1 MEYVTVRQLAEEL
14 GLSKVAV
21 NNRIDKLDLRSQL
34 IKSGNRHLIPEETAE
49 AIRESFRVNRKT
61 EPPAQDTQSA
71 VIDILSEQLRQKDKQ
86 IESLMA
92 QLEML
97 QSQNTDLLKS
107 VREHSYLLLQANGIQ
122 TENNESVADP
132 EEAERTESE
141 ERDLR
146 EVARETHEKKGFIRR
161 LFNL

>member
-21 NNRIDKLDLRSQL
+21 NNRIDKLSLRDQL
-34 IKSGNRHLIPEETAE
+34 VKSGNRHLIPESTAE

-71 VIDILSEQLRQKDKQ
+71 VIDILSEQLKQKDKQ

-122 TENNESVADP
+122 TEEAESVADP
-132 EEAERTESE
+132 VEAEAGEAPKE
-141 ERDLR
+141 EPK
-146 EVARETHEKKGFIRR
+146 EQEKKGFFRR